1 MTASE
6 LLTAF
11 DPEIAAAIAR
21 EERRQREG
29 IELIA
34 SENYAS
40 EAVMAAVGSVLT
52 NKYAEGQPGKR
63 YYGGCEFVDIAEE
76 LAIERAEAL
85 FGSEHVN
92 VQAHS
97 GANANLAA
105 YFSLMEPGDT
115 ILGLNLSEGGHLTHG
130 AKVNFSG
137 RFFDA
142 HLYGVDRETGLFDYD
157 AIHRQ
162 AREVRPRGI
171 ITGAS
176 AYSRVIDFK
185 RFREIA
191 DDVGAYLFADIAHI
205 AGLVAT
211 GEHPTSVGHAHITT
225 TTTHKTLRG
234 PRGGL
239 ILSGEQFGK
248 GVDKTVFPG
257 MQGGPLMHVIAGK
270 AVSFHEAL
278 QPSFKSYARQIIA
291 NARAMAG
298 AMQERGYEIVS
309 GGTDNHLFLVDVGS
323 KGISGRKA
331 ERILDT
337 VGISANRNTI
347 PGDTRPPTQASGLR
361 IGTPAMTTRGFKE
374 AECVMVADMIAR
386 IIDAPEDNQRLA
398 GIRSEVIELASGFPV
413 PGTALSA

>member
-6 LLTAF
+6 MLTAF
-11 DPEIAAAIAR
+11 DPEIAAAIGR

-29 IELIA
+29 VELIA
-34 SENYAS
+34 SENYTS
-40 EAVMAAVGSVLT
+40 EAVMIAVGSVLT
-52 NKYAEGQPGKR
+52 NKYAEGLPGKR
-63 YYGGCEFVDIAEE
+63 YYGGCEYVDVVEE
-76 LAIERAEAL
+76 LAIERAKAL
-85 FGSEHVN
+85 FAAEHAN
-92 VQAHS
+92 VQPHS
-97 GANANLAA
+97 GANANMAA
-105 YFSLMEPGDT
+105 YFSLLDPGDT

-142 HLYGVDRETGLFDYD
+142 HLYGVDDETGLFDYD
-157 AIHRQ
+157 AILEK
-162 AREVRPRGI
+162 AKELRPRGI

-191 DDVGAYLFADIAHI
+191 DEVGAYLFADIAHI
-205 AGLVAT
+205 AGLVVA
-211 GEHPTSVGHAHITT
+211 GEHPSSIGHAHITT

-239 ILSGEQFGK
+239 ILSDEQYGK

-270 AVSFHEAL
+270 AVSFNEAL
-278 QPSFKSYARQIIA
+278 QPSFKGYARQVIA
-291 NARAMAG
+291 NARAMAA
-298 AMQERGYEIVS
+298 AMQERGFKVVS

-331 ERILDT
+331 ERILDS
-337 VGISANRNTI
+337 VGISANRNAI

-361 IGTPAMTTRGFKE
+361 IGTPAMTTRGFTE
-374 AECVMVADMIAR
+374 EECVKVADLMTRVIE
-386 IIDAPEDNQRLA
+386 APEDD
-398 GIRSEVIELASGFPV
+398 ASLKAVQSQVLEITADFPV
-413 PGTALSA
+413 PGTTPTT

>member
-6 LLTAF
+6 MLTAF
-11 DPEIAAAIAR
+11 DPEIAAAIGR

-29 IELIA
+29 VELIA
-34 SENYAS
+34 SENYTS
-40 EAVMAAVGSVLT
+40 EAVMIAVGSVLT
-52 NKYAEGQPGKR
+52 NKYAEGLPGKR
-63 YYGGCEFVDIAEE
+63 YYGGCEYVDVVEE
-76 LAIERAEAL
+76 LAIERAKAL
-85 FGSEHVN
+85 FAAEHAN
-92 VQAHS
+92 VQPHS
-97 GANANLAA
+97 GANANMAA
-105 YFSLMEPGDT
+105 YFSLLDPGDT

-142 HLYGVDRETGLFDYD
+142 HLYGVDDETGLFDYD
-157 AIHRQ
+157 AILEK
-162 AREVRPRGI
+162 AKELRPRGI

-191 DDVGAYLFADIAHI
+191 DEVGAYLFADIAHI
-205 AGLVAT
+205 AGLVVA
-211 GEHPTSVGHAHITT
+211 GEHPSSIGHAHITT

-239 ILSGEQFGK
+239 ILSDEQYGK

-270 AVSFHEAL
+270 AVSFNEAL
-278 QPSFKSYARQIIA
+278 QPSFKSYARQVIA
-291 NARAMAG
+291 NARAMAA
-298 AMQERGYEIVS
+298 AMQERGFKVVS

-331 ERILDT
+331 ERILDS
-337 VGISANRNTI
+337 VGISANRNAI

-361 IGTPAMTTRGFKE
+361 IGTPAMTTRGFTE
-374 AECVMVADMIAR
+374 EECVKVADLMTRVIE
-386 IIDAPEDNQRLA
+386 APEDD
-398 GIRSEVIELASGFPV
+398 ASLKAVQSQVLEITADFPV
-413 PGTALSA
+413 PGTTPTT